1 MGLEELQFLTEALIL
16 KTHVIIKTII
26 FIGKIQL
33 ANLLGDWI
41 KFFISFSIIFAS
53 C

>member
-16 KTHVIIKTII
+16 KTHVIITII

-33 ANLLGDWI
+33 ANLLDDWI
-41 KFFISFSIIFAS
+41 KFFISFSIIFAT